1 MRAAGPRR
9 QRHVPLHRPSAIGVL
24 NPSTVGPL
32 SNRPVR
38 PTVGREAHCAP
49 RRRPTH
55 AAPGSYPGVWTV
67 SKVAAVAS
75 GAPIIDAKQLD
86 GYPTRTHGQ
95 APDTFKVVDVHGAEV
110 EVTASPPNLR
120 LGERGGSASLFDA
133 KVDGAVATIV
143 EAAETWDKTLW
154 IHTVGWSP
162 GGRTVSGPPV
172 DVVRSAGAAVV
183 AEIQAEGYGSEPGVV
198 SQRIFAA
205 RSSTTRPLGWHAD
218 VLRGKF
224 RTVHV
229 TRDSPPSDV
238 GFGVGPVDMKNK
250 PTKAGTLIAGVD
262 LSGFVCAATERIAP
276 GETYLLDREGAGDV
290 CWPSPQLPG
299 HVALIFVAPGHAGC
313 VESVAE
319 TRVVA
324 TSFDR
329 RRRSCYLLLESNWR
343 AARRSSC
350 HSSASTPCYP
360 SSASGVPW

>member
-9 QRHVPLHRPSAIGVL
+9 QRHLPLHRPSAIGVL

-67 SKVAAVAS
+67 SKEAATAS

-120 LGERGGSASLFDA
+120 LGEKGGPASLFDA
-133 KVDGAVATIV
+133 NVDGAVATIV
-143 EAAETWDKTLW
+143 EAKTWDRTTW
-154 IHTVGWSP
+154 VSTVGWSP
-162 GGRTVSGPPV
+162 GAGAVSGPPV
-172 DVVRSAGAAVV
+172 DVLRSAGAAV
-183 AEIQAEGYGSEPGVV
+183 AAGIQATGDGSVPGVV

-218 VLRGKF
+218 VFNGYF

-238 GFGVGPVDMKNK
+238 GFAVGPVNYKNR
-250 PTKAGTLIAGVD
+250 PTDAGTVIEGVD

-276 GETYLLDREGAGDV
+276 GETYLLDCEGAGDV
-290 CWPSPQLPG
+290 CWPSQQLPG
-299 HVALIFVAPGHAGC
+299 HFALIFVAPGRAGS
-313 VESVAE
+313 VESVAGM
-319 TRVVA
+319 RVVA

-343 AARRSSC
+343 TARRSS
-350 HSSASTPCYP
+350 SPSNASTPCSP
-360 SSASGVPW
+360 SSASDVPW